1 MNRSRTHACS
11 SAFTLIEM
19 IGVMAVI
26 SILAA
31 VVFPVTLRSLDRAAV
46 RTERE
51 NLKAYAAAI
60 TEYVRYNSAFPAISP
75 IPAYPTPLPWS
86 TALVSPMNFTSE
98 APINMRRNARNV
110 DRVFIVEPGATP
122 KRAILISGMREGL
135 SLPTVANL
143 TASTAVFDA
152 VWNTQ
157 DNAVPSG
164 GTGLWTAWANWG
176 EYLSLQRISVYAEL
190 QDVIVTL
197 QNTSATAVSYEVLR
211 TNGTSYI
218 GRTSI
223 PGGAAPVAPPSLKPR
238 MRINLYASPAALTP
252 TISYVVT
259 PDGKSFLFNTSWTA
273 L

>member
-1 MNRSRTHACS
+1 
-11 SAFTLIEM
+11 M

-46 RTERE
+46 RTEKE

-60 TEYVRYNSAFPAISP
+60 TDYVRYNSAFPAMTP

-86 TALVSPMNFTSE
+86 TALFTPMNFTSE

-110 DRVFIVEPGATP
+110 DRVFIVEPGASP

-135 SLPTVANL
+135 ALPTVANL

-157 DNAVPSG
+157 DNAVPAN
-164 GTGLWTAWANWG
+164 GTGIWAAWAGWG
-176 EYLSLQRISVYAEL
+176 DYLSIQRISVYAEL
-190 QDVIVTL
+190 QDVVVTL
-197 QNTSATAVSYEVLR
+197 QNTSATVVSYEVLR
-211 TNGTSYI
+211 TNGSPFVA
-218 GRTSI
+218 RTSI
-223 PGGAAPVAPPSLKPR
+223 AGGAPPVVMVTLKPR
-238 MRINLYASPAALTP
+238 MRVNLYTSPAALTP

-259 PDGKSFLFNTSWTA
+259 PDGKSFLYNSAWTA